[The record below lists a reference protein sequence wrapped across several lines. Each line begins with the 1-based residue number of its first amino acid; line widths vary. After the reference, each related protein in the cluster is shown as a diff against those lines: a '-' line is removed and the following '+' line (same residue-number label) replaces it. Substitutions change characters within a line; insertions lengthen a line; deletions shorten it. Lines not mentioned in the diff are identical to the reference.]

1 METNKLMRRIA
12 GAATGI
18 AIVLALLAAD
28 AAAAQPQPPHRKK
41 PRLERGDPGQRDER
55 PVPHLR
61 AGIGTWRTEPRH
73 DISIKIGAYPYT
85 MYGGHLGLSGSYTT
99 LLGPYGYASPDA
111 MAALRVRQTPYK
123 TYGGITAAYYYRVAS
138 ILSAGAAFTYAGL
151 YGNILD
157 AVTRRKI
164 ASDNTTTIS
173 AAVALRLHWLNRP
186 LVRCYSSLA
195 LGPAV
200 DIRSLDHSREGYI
213 TLSATIVGVSVGH
226 RLYGFGEIGAG
237 TQGIFAAGI
246 GYRF

>member
-1 METNKLMRRIA
+1 MA
-12 GAATGI
+12 GAAAGI
-18 AIVLALLAAD
+18 ALALALLAAD
-28 AAAAQPQPPHRKK
+28 VAAAAAQPQHRKSM
-41 PRLERGDPGQRDER
+41 RLEKGDQRQGDER
-55 PVPHLR
+55 PAPHLR
-61 AGIGTWRTEPRH
+61 ADIGTWRTEPRH
-73 DISIKIGAYPYT
+73 DISLKIGAYPYT
-85 MYGGHLGLSGSYTT
+85 MYGGHLGLSGSYTA

-123 TYGGITAAYYYRVAS
+123 TFGGITAAYCYRVAS
-138 ILSAGAAFTYAGL
+138 ILSVGAAFTYAGL

-164 ASDNTTTIS
+164 ASDNTTTLS
-173 AAVALRLHWLNRP
+173 VAAALRLHWLNRP

-195 LGPAV
+195 LSPAV

-213 TLSATIVGVSVGH
+213 TLSATIAGVSVGR

-237 TQGIFAAGI
+237 TQGIFSAGI